1 MADTDFDAFFKTRGG
16 LQKPL
21 GLVVGG
27 ALSAGLDVKLGTPP
41 DVFMEGLA
49 VGKYVVIRGQQ
60 TGRQFFGLITD
71 IGLDATNPD
80 IAKTPPDMTDEFLS
94 AVYAGQVAFGT
105 MHVSPMLVLDA
116 NDDTPKP
123 VKTIAAHFS

>member
-1 MADTDFDAFFKTRGG
+1 MAEGNKAGFDVAPDSFFDTIAVARALWRRT
-16 LQKPL
+16 PW

-60 TGRQFFGLITD
+60 TGQQFFGLITD
-71 IGLDATNPD
+71 IGLDAARDP
-80 IAKTPPDMTDEFLS
+80 ARLRHLRGAEE
-94 AVYAGQVAFGT
+94 VAR
-105 MHVSPMLVLDA
+105 LVVA
-116 NDDTPKP
+116 P
-123 VKTIAAHFS
+123 